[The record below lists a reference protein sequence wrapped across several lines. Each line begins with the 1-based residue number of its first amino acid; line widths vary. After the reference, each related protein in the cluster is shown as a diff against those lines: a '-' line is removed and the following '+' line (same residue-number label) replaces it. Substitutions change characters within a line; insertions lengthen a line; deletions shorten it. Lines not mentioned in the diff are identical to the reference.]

1 MKIIKKIPK
10 QQLEKF
16 STIFTQLSLVLV
28 LFVVYVTLEYKT
40 EIKSVAVV
48 NNKDDRTLY
57 EIGENKV
64 YVFVKE
70 EARKPK
76 KIKIQKTQKLLL
88 DEKIEQTDN
97 SIIEIVISK
106 DSFESTENLIDI
118 DSLYEEDEPEDNY
131 EEDVPFINIQSAPI
145 FKGCE
150 GLSKLENKKCFD
162 RKMKQFVQRNFDLD
176 IANELGLN
184 SGIHRIYTQFII
196 DKKGEV
202 IDVKIGTKNK
212 TLKEEANRVIN
223 KLPKFKPGKQH
234 NQKVKVKYT
243 LPISFKLD

>member
-57 EIGENKV
+57 EIAENKV
-64 YVFVKE
+64 FVFVKE

-97 SIIEIVISK
+97 SIIEKVISK

-162 RKMKQFVQRNFDLD
+162 RKMKQFVQRNFDVD

-212 TLKEEANRVIN
+212 ALKALGPKKNQEDEAEPKDMAYDVEEDI
-223 KLPKFKPGKQH
+223 
-234 NQKVKVKYT
+234 
-243 LPISFKLD
+243 